1 MRFSQPAGSFSS
13 SAIFPRLR
21 LPHPAR
27 PHWRGERR
35 GEPTFFFFF
44 FSPAPIG
51 PKEGS
56 AQSLRAAIGEKKNKT
71 RPSSFHWLRAGGRIE
86 GGSAPSHVTREPDG
100 GRGRTKVAGPRTA
113 SHGLL
118 PVPAARRP
126 PPPPP
131 P

>member
-44 FSPAPIG
+44 FPLLPLVRRKAAPNL
-51 PKEGS
+51 S
-56 AQSLRAAIGEKKNKT
+56 ALPLVEKKTK
-71 RPSSFHWLRAGGRIE
+71 PALLAFIGCGRE
-86 GGSAPSHVTREPDG
+86 AALKAE
-100 GRGRTKVAGPRTA
+100 A
-113 SHGLL
+113 L
-118 PVPAARRP
+118 PAT
-126 PPPPP
+126 
-131 P
+131 